1 MNIHRTFAIGVA
13 AAAALILPACAAG
26 ILGGCASEKPAP
38 KAAPVEAPKPQPASL
53 TTIKSE
59 ILNTK
64 AQVQTT
70 TEALNNLAGS
80 STDQA
85 QANYNKFTEEYLK
98 LKAKSEAVSARSA
111 DLKARTE
118 AYYSMWN
125 KQSEVDNPELRRQAI
140 QQKADAEKIFSTIN
154 TELDLT
160 RSSFQPYMSNLKDVG
175 NYLKNNVTPAN
186 LKSVADLVTKT
197 NAQAKEV
204 GDHADHIV
212 AEIDKITAATGET
225 VAPSKAAPA
234 PAN

>member
-1 MNIHRTFAIGVA
+1 MIKAGF
-13 AAAALILPACAAG
+13 AAAALAVPVLSAG
-26 ILGGCASEKPAP
+26 MFVGCASDKPA
-38 KAAPVEAPKPQPASL
+38 KATPVAEAPKPQPASL

-70 TEALNNLAGS
+70 TDALNNLAAS
-80 STDQA
+80 SPEQA

-98 LKAKSEAVSARSA
+98 LKAKSDAVSARSA
-111 DLKARTE
+111 DLKGRTE
-118 AYYSMWN
+118 AYYAMWN

-160 RSSFQPYMSNLKDVG
+160 RSTFQPYMSNLKDIG
-175 NYLKNNVTPAN
+175 NYLRNNVTPAN
-186 LKSVADLVTKT
+186 LKSVGDLVTKT

-204 GDHADHIV
+204 GVHADAIV
-212 AEIDKITAATGET
+212 GEIDKITAATGET
-225 VAPSKAAPA
+225 AAPK

>member
-1 MNIHRTFAIGVA
+1 MKTNRIFHLGI
-13 AAAALILPACAAG
+13 AAAALVVPAFAAG
-26 ILGGCASEKPAP
+26 IVGGCASEKPAP
-38 KAAPVEAPKPQPASL
+38 KPAPVEAPKPQPASL

-64 AQVQTT
+64 SQVETT
-70 TEALNNLAGS
+70 TDALTKLAAS
-80 STDQA
+80 SPDQA

-118 AYYSMWN
+118 AYYAMWN
-125 KQSEVDNPELRRQAI
+125 KQSDVENPELRRQAI

-175 NYLKNNVTPAN
+175 SYLQNNVTPAN
-186 LKSVADLVTKT
+186 LKSIADLVTKT
-197 NAQAKEV
+197 
-204 GDHADHIV
+204 
-212 AEIDKITAATGET
+212 T
-225 VAPSKAAPA
+225 A
-234 PAN
+234 PANDGGVHPDAIVA